1 MRRDEAAVE
10 SDGAVRGSSS
20 ERWGDPGTLADVLV
34 WRVRKLAGEPGTQL
48 SRPIGGKPERASEP
62 ATDLPES
69 RASLPGVFAQLS
81 RPPRRPPLLR
91 LLLSPG
97 LEERDDLLVD
107 LFGPGRAGAARA
119 VADVEDGV
127 GCGHVAVVGAVDH
140 ERRRD
145 DVPDIAG
152 GVEPGAGHRL
162 LVVGSQGGRIGLAPA
177 YD

>member
-20 ERWGDPGTLADVLV
+20 ERW
-34 WRVRKLAGEPGTQL
+34 GEPGTQL

-69 RASLPGVFAQLS
+69 RASLPGVLAQLS

-91 LLLSPG
+91 LLLPVG

-107 LFGPGRAGAARA
+107 LFGPLYKDQVSGIFEDAKLGVRDGFGE
-119 VADVEDGV
+119 DDGV
-127 GCGHVAVVGAVDH
+127 GNGHVAVVGAVDH